1 MIKQPTGICSRSPH
15 QDLTVPRCV
24 QIVSMGINDPALPL
38 LYGGKIV
45 ERIEV
50 CKKKHQHSGILKGPT
65 TALSHINPPNS
76 LKLCHLTFLES
87 CPWIW
92 GDLSPEFSKRET
104 VHSVVE
110 QRVVAVVVLQ
120 IVNKVLQCCKC
131 FQANDKIQHGILNEG
146 YEKTGPKTKYQSAL
160 VYLSLFASTQV
171 SQTYCPR
178 ITIAIVL
185 IHRFLLTLPWQE
197 SSSIL

>member
-1 MIKQPTGICSRSPH
+1 MT
-15 QDLTVPRCV
+15 
-24 QIVSMGINDPALPL
+24 L
-38 LYGGKIV
+38 LFPYST
-45 ERIEV
+45 E
-50 CKKKHQHSGILKGPT
+50 SSKGSKFT
-65 TALSHINPPNS
+65 T
-76 LKLCHLTFLES
+76 KTLTFWHSQRPYHSAVTHQSSKFFEAVPSYVLES

-146 YEKTGPKTKYQSAL
+146 YDKTGPKTKYQSAL

-171 SQTYCPR
+171 NQTYCPR

>member
-1 MIKQPTGICSRSPH
+1 MT
-15 QDLTVPRCV
+15 
-24 QIVSMGINDPALPL
+24 L
-38 LYGGKIV
+38 LFPYSTESSKGSNFA
-45 ERIEV
+45 
-50 CKKKHQHSGILKGPT
+50 KKHQHSGILKGPS

-160 VYLSLFASTQV
+160 VYLSLFASTQAN
-171 SQTYCPR
+171 QTYCPR
-178 ITIAIVL
+178 ITIAI
-185 IHRFLLTLPWQE
+185 PWQE

>member
-1 MIKQPTGICSRSPH
+1 MYQDCCVKMIKQPPGICSRSPH
-15 QDLTVPRCV
+15 EDLTIPRCV

-38 LYGGKIV
+38 LYGIV
-45 ERIEV
+45 ERIEL
-50 CKKKHQHSGILKGPT
+50 CQKKHQHSGILKGPT
-65 TALSHINPPNS
+65 TALSHINLPSS
-76 LKLCHLTFLES
+76 LKLCLLTFLES

-92 GDLSPEFSKRET
+92 GDLSPEFSKQET

-146 YEKTGPKTKYQSAL
+146 YEKIGPKTKYQSAL
-160 VYLSLFASTQV
+160 V
-171 SQTYCPR
+171 
-178 ITIAIVL
+178 
-185 IHRFLLTLPWQE
+185 
-197 SSSIL
+197 

>member
-1 MIKQPTGICSRSPH
+1 MTLLFPYCTEENRRKDRSLQKKQ
-15 QDLTVPRCV
+15 
-24 QIVSMGINDPALPL
+24 
-38 LYGGKIV
+38 
-45 ERIEV
+45 
-50 CKKKHQHSGILKGPT
+50 QHSGILKGPT
-65 TALSHINPPNS
+65 TALSHINLPNS
-76 LKLCHLTFLES
+76 LKLCHLTFWES

-110 QRVVAVVVLQ
+110 QPVVAVVVLQ

-171 SQTYCPR
+171 NQTYCPR
-178 ITIAIVL
+178 ITIAISFDTQ
-185 IHRFLLTLPWQE
+185 IPSDLTMARIQQHPVTF
-197 SSSIL
+197 

>member
-1 MIKQPTGICSRSPH
+1 MKCKSLFEDKLDKRRAACSVSRLMCQNDKTTTRYLLQIPTRRSDNPTMCANCIH
-15 QDLTVPRCV
+15 GDQWPSSSLTLWRENRRKDR
-24 QIVSMGINDPALPL
+24 SLP
-38 LYGGKIV
+38 
-45 ERIEV
+45 
-50 CKKKHQHSGILKGPT
+50 KKHQHSGILKGPT
-65 TALSHINPPNS
+65 TALSHINLPNS
-76 LKLCHLTFLES
+76 LKLCHLTFLEP

-160 VYLSLFASTQV
+160 VYLSLFASTQAN
-171 SQTYCPR
+171 QT
-178 ITIAIVL
+178 
-185 IHRFLLTLPWQE
+185 
-197 SSSIL
+197 